1 MDNESSLEY
10 FKMIDLGYCRIWST
24 LSEKLSTSPL
34 ATQEQMPVSEPM
46 QQPVNDALETAPS
59 FLDVGETWD
68 MGTIQFEHVEN
79 WILND
84 GFLFDP

>member
-1 MDNESSLEY
+1 MDNKNSLEY

-24 LSEKLSTSPL
+24 LSQQLSSSPL
-34 ATQEQMPVSEPM
+34 AIQEQMSEPI
-46 QQPVNDALETAPS
+46 QPLNDALDTNP
-59 FLDVGETWD
+59 FMDPGEALD